1 MKTNI
6 PFLSKA
12 HWLALRAY
20 PGRAAQVVRR
30 SNVAAMTG
38 NTAYSL
44 VLRFGSN
51 IILTR
56 LLAPSEFG
64 VMLVVLTVLTIF
76 TMLSETG
83 IHAYTVRT
91 PEATTPES
99 LRTLHTIQILRGV
112 LIAACVFVFA
122 GFFANLFGKEDLKPV
137 FQAVA
142 ILPLV
147 GGFAGLGPTLMNRQ
161 RRQRYNEG
169 VKVVVVTIQT
179 VLTLALAYWLRN
191 SWALIIGMISSAP
204 LQLLANKAAYDFPIL
219 QFGFHRST
227 IRKLTTFSKYIFL
240 STILTLIL
248 SQFDKAFISSKFDL
262 TVAGL
267 YSLAFSISQVLVQF
281 TQKYNSSI
289 LYADLA
295 ALHRDGKLNRHSFY
309 SEMWR
314 IRSFLAFIAG
324 GAITYGPTFFA
335 VIFDERYQGAGVFFS
350 ILVLRSVLLSFK
362 LPHQTVLI
370 ALGNTRSKF
379 IGDLLQLA
387 YVVIMAPLGFHFFGA
402 YGLAFAAATYELPS
416 LIYCTILSRKVQML
430 SLKQEGITALA
441 LGVGVAVGIAGA
453 FGTDVVLSYFFP
465 QGY

>member
-1 MKTNI
+1 
-6 PFLSKA
+6 
-12 HWLALRAY
+12 
-20 PGRAAQVVRR
+20 
-30 SNVAAMTG
+30 
-38 NTAYSL
+38 
-44 VLRFGSN
+44 
-51 IILTR
+51 
-56 LLAPSEFG
+56 
-64 VMLVVLTVLTIF
+64 
-76 TMLSETG
+76 
-83 IHAYTVRT
+83 
-91 PEATTPES
+91 
-99 LRTLHTIQILRGV
+99 
-112 LIAACVFVFA
+112 
-122 GFFANLFGKEDLKPV
+122 
-137 FQAVA
+137 
-142 ILPLV
+142 
-147 GGFAGLGPTLMNRQ
+147 
-161 RRQRYNEG
+161 
-169 VKVVVVTIQT
+169 
-179 VLTLALAYWLRN
+179 
-191 SWALIIGMISSAP
+191 MISSAP

-441 LGVGVAVGIAGA
+441 LGVGVAVGIACA